1 MSPGSSTLCFL
12 RGGNLL
18 CKSHRFNHRTPQSLA
33 SQQIKGFN
41 PSNSSH
47 HIAKNTENIIL
58 KLLKLVLRRTDLEQM
73 LETKKRCTLSLL
85 TPLQWYIIAI
95 V

>member
-1 MSPGSSTLCFL
+1 MVDYEC
-12 RGGNLL
+12 NLITY
-18 CKSHRFNHRTPQSLA
+18 CI
-33 SQQIKGFN
+33 SQEMKGFN
-41 PSNSSH
+41 PSNLSH
-47 HIAKNTENIIL
+47 HLANNTKNMIL